1 MAWTVNVTRK
11 AQKQLVRLPKVVF
24 ETLLALMLDIELGG
38 PVRGD
43 WPNYGKLDAK
53 THQWPLKKG
62 HTTYVDVWEES
73 ADSLK
78 IYEVTYVG
86 THERAPY

>member
-1 MAWTVNVTRK
+1 MLSRK

-53 THQWPLKKG
+53 THHCHLKKG
-62 HTTYVDVWEES
+62 VTSTYVAVWGR
-73 ADSLK
+73 K
-78 IYEVTYVG
+78 
-86 THERAPY
+86 RR